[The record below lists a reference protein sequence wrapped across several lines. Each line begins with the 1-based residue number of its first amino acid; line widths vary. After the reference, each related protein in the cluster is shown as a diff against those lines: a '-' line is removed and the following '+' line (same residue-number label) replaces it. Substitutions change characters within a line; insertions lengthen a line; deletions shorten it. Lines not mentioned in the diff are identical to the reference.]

1 MKAGSAGFLFAPMRK
16 RHPGFAGQGGWTYL
30 TFDNTKGRPPMGRF
44 FQATSVAALLA
55 AAALPAFGQT
65 TTADETVSNLPQR
78 PDDGVTWDAADATP
92 DTLPLTQNA
101 TTDFD
106 HTATTPLDGTGA
118 GAIDPQ
124 SVTVSSLTA
133 DALWAA
139 ADRTRNHTAPG
150 VETAL
155 DNLAT
160 AVIQFD
166 TSGAARAEALV
177 RVAEL
182 HLRILGDSNTAEL
195 MALGGQAVG
204 RDSQTA
210 SLAYM
215 RGMAQDLRK
224 AGAVNAAKHL
234 ENSASLA
241 ASDITQ
247 TRTGVLDAA
256 TLALRYGVTPQPGL
270 SDILAYD
277 PETVTPET
285 MRDLTIDLLER
296 LATTTG
302 DTGYTDT
309 ANLLAEGATPDGIRR
324 IQARILELRDSL
336 ER

>member
-1 MKAGSAGFLFAPMRK
+1 
-16 RHPGFAGQGGWTYL
+16 
-30 TFDNTKGRPPMGRF
+30 MGRF
-44 FQATSVAALLA
+44 FLATSVAALLA
-55 AAALPAFGQT
+55 AAGVPALAQAQNT
-65 TTADETVSNLPQR
+65 TSDESSNLPQQA
-78 PDDGVTWDAADATP
+78 DNGETWDASAATP
-92 DTLPLTQNA
+92 STLPETRNV

-106 HTATTPLDGTGA
+106 HAAVTALDGTGP
-118 GAIDPQ
+118 GAIDPE
-124 SVTVSSLTA
+124 SVTITSLTA

-150 VETAL
+150 LETAL
-155 DNLAT
+155 SNLAT
-160 AVIQFD
+160 SVIQSD
-166 TSGAARAEALV
+166 TSGAARAEVLV
-177 RVAEL
+177 RIAEI

-256 TLALRYGVTPQPGL
+256 TLALRYGVTPQPSL
-270 SDILAYD
+270 SEVLAYD
-277 PETVTPET
+277 PETVPPET
-285 MRDLTIDLLER
+285 IRDLTIDILER
-296 LATTTG
+296 MATATG
-302 DTGYTDT
+302 DAGYTET
-309 ANLLAEGATPDGIRR
+309 AELLAEGATPEGIRR
-324 IQARILELRDSL
+324 IQARILEMRDTL